1 MDKYVIDQNFEKFK
15 SRKIHLDN
23 YIIKKLGIVGNQTVL
38 KINDF
43 HLYCIPYDLGLRDCS
58 VLMILDSKE
67 IEFFKRS
74 FAKIHSVH
82 FVFNNPIYKKPI
94 SLFNRCKI
102 TNLNVMN
109 PETRHCLVTLEY
121 TVIPNDYKEILI
133 NFYKRNEALEYL
145 FKNEQFRGK
154 SIKRQ
159 LLKLGR
165 VDDSIHLRTEKGT
178 EPLKMLI
185 INSSM
190 SVMKIIGDDPDE
202 TYMPNTRVQIELFSK
217 DNSFFV
223 AGIVVTRKD
232 SDEIPGY
239 SILDIKLDF
248 SGFLTDIIYTVLK
261 KASSQEAQ
269 QEVKSETVV
278 E

>member
-15 SRKIHLDN
+15 ARKIHLDN
-23 YIIKKLGIVGNQTVL
+23 YTIKKLGIVGNQTVL

-43 HLYCIPYDLGLRDCS
+43 HLYCIPYDLGLRDCK
-58 VLMILDSKE
+58 VLMILDAKE

-74 FAKIHSVH
+74 FDKIHSIH
-82 FVFNNPIYKKPI
+82 FVFDNPIYKKPI

-109 PETRHCLVTLEY
+109 PETRHCLVSLEY

-133 NFYKRNEALEYL
+133 NFHKRYEALEFLY
-145 FKNEQFRGK
+145 KNDQFRGK
-154 SIKRQ
+154 TINRQ
-159 LLKLGR
+159 MLKLGR
-165 VDDSIHLRTEKGT
+165 VDDSVHLRTENGT

-190 SVMKIIGDDPDE
+190 SILRIIGDDYE
-202 TYMPNTRVQIELFSK
+202 ENYAINTRVQIELFSK

-223 AGIVVTRKD
+223 SGTVVIRKE
-232 SDEIPGY
+232 SEEIPGY
-239 SILDIKLDF
+239 WILDIKLEF
-248 SGFLTDIIYTVLK
+248 SSFLTDIIYLVLK
-261 KASSQEAQ
+261 KTSSQEAKKD
-269 QEVKSETVV
+269 VKEEQTES
-278 E
+278 